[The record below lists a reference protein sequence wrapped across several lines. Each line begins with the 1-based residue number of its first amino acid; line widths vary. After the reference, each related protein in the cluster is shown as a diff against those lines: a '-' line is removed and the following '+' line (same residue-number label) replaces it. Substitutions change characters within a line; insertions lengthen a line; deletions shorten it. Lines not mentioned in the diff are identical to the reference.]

1 LVSFRMSWQESMKAL
16 FRRRA
21 KRYCCADLFTARSAE
36 IDRPIG
42 RNTVCEFPIGII
54 LLPVSLD

>member
-1 LVSFRMSWQESMKAL
+1 MSWQESMKAL

-21 KRYCCADLFTARSAE
+21 KQYRCADLFTALSAE

-42 RNTVCEFPIGII
+42 RNTACEFPIGII

>member
-1 LVSFRMSWQESMKAL
+1 MSWQESMKAL
-16 FRRRA
+16 FCRRA
-21 KRYCCADLFTARSAE
+21 KWYCCADLFTACSAD
-36 IDRPIG
+36 IDQPIR